1 MNCVLITIHLM
12 LGLDGHKELGIVP
25 PAPAPVPAPF
35 YPHIVGATLRWLMR
49 PAMAE
54 TVQSWGFSSMQRG
67 TDIQSGIPHV
77 PVPLAP
83 FNLVWPILT
92 AFSGS
97 KSHFG
102 VATVLVEKKPVA
114 VAVTVVINVNLN
126 CGDIPTP
133 TGFVIAPNTV
143 VAQMTFA
150 DWLGGVFSMAFDAL
164 VQTLI
169 SRLLGGAG
177 MNSWLEG
184 FVGIFIG
191 TPLGFSMNASGKGI
205 PGLGGRI
212 FGNLNDYVRGV
223 GESLGGDSQTGQA
236 TRDAAWNALR
246 DTPGDVWN
254 HPLNWKAGD
263 DAKVI
268 FDRPIQ
274 AWNALPSLSSPAAP
288 SPASSAID
296 SPHAES
302 F

>member
-114 VAVTVVINVNLN
+114 VAVTVAAVGHAVAVAVATV
-126 CGDIPTP
+126 GA
-133 TGFVIAPNTV
+133 APEPGLARV
-143 VAQMTFA
+143 VAARQVHPGTVA
-150 DWLGGVFSMAFDAL
+150 GIGVAPA
-164 VQTLI
+164 VVVVVV
-169 SRLLGGAG
+169 GVAAVVV
-177 MNSWLEG
+177 
-184 FVGIFIG
+184 VGIGAQFHDHRQ
-191 TPLGFSMNASGKGI
+191 
-205 PGLGGRI
+205 GRH
-212 FGNLNDYVRGV
+212 
-223 GESLGGDSQTGQA
+223 GQA
-236 TRDAAWNALR
+236 DADA
-246 DTPGDVWN
+246 
-254 HPLNWKAGD
+254 HP
-263 DAKVI
+263 V
-268 FDRPIQ
+268 
-274 AWNALPSLSSPAAP
+274 AAP
-288 SPASSAID
+288 RGCD
-296 SPHAES
+296 HAGTQQQCGQGCGKQ
-302 F
+302 

>member
-1 MNCVLITIHLM
+1 MNCVLITIHPM
-12 LGLDGHKELGIVP
+12 LGLDAHAELGMVP
-25 PAPAPVPAPF
+25 PAPLPVPAPF
-35 YPHIVGATLRWLMR
+35 YPHIVGATLRWLLR

-83 FNLVWPILT
+83 FFLLVAPII

-102 VATVLVEKKPVA
+102 VASVLIENKPVA
-114 VAVTVVINVNLN
+114 VAVTIIINVNLN

-150 DWLGGVFSMAFDAL
+150 DWLGGVFSMAFDCI
-164 VQTLI
+164 VQAVI
-169 SRLLGGAG
+169 NKLLGGIG
-177 MNSWLEG
+177 NNPWVQGVIGVL
-184 FVGIFIG
+184 IG
-191 TPLGFSMNASGKGI
+191 TPVGFSANANGKGI
-205 PGLGGRI
+205 PGLGGRL
-212 FGNLNDYVRGV
+212 FGSANDYVRGV
-223 GESLGGDSQTGQA
+223 GESLGGDSARGQA
-236 TRDAAWNALR
+236 TRDAAAKALG
-246 DTPGDVWN
+246 DTLTGVVQ
-254 HPLNWKAGD
+254 HPLQWKAGD
-263 DAKVI
+263 DARVI

-274 AWNALPSLSSPAAP
+274 AWNALPSGSSPAAP
-288 SPASSAID
+288 SPASSAFD
-296 SPHAES
+296 SPHAEQ

>member
-191 TPLGFSMNASGKGI
+191 TPLGFSMNASGKGV
-205 PGLGGRI
+205 PGRQCRS
-212 FGNLNDYVRGV
+212 FPRK
-223 GESLGGDSQTGQA
+223 
-236 TRDAAWNALR
+236 R
-246 DTPGDVWN
+246 
-254 HPLNWKAGD
+254 AGD
-263 DAKVI
+263 PG
-268 FDRPIQ
+268 R
-274 AWNALPSLSSPAAP
+274 
-288 SPASSAID
+288 
-296 SPHAES
+296 
-302 F
+302 